1 MAINNNGGIDMNLLM
16 GLLNGNANK
25 EQFVQ
30 NLVARNP
37 QMNAIMQQ
45 VQNSGMSVKDFTIQ
59 YAKQNNINLD
69 PFMNMLPKQGK

>member
-1 MAINNNGGIDMNLLM
+1 MNLLM